1 MKFIASTASAG
12 AVGVLL
18 VATIGNAFTT
28 RPLSTQRRSLYSVL
42 NAETVASNISFDAI
56 DGKNVLVVGGSGRV
70 GGSVVTQLIK
80 RGGKVTVGATRQETF
95 EASRAR
101 WMEVFPELSPQL
113 QQVDFVAV
121 NREDASSVS
130 PKGYDLVVHTAGPF
144 QGKIKTPNGIIEA
157 CVESKVPYIDVC
169 DDYCTAMA
177 AKAKYAEKAKEGD
190 GVACI
195 VSTGCWPGVSSLMAK
210 QLVDKALKSNASLTP
225 ADINVDFGFFTAGSG
240 GAGSTLLVATFLILA
255 EEALT
260 VVKGRRTPIKAM
272 KDYSTVNFGPIVG
285 DKPIAHL
292 NLLETASV

>member
-1 MKFIASTASAG
+1 MKFIASVASAS

-18 VATIGNAFTT
+18 VATVANTFTAT
-28 RPLSTQRRSLYSVL
+28 PLLTQRRPLFASL
-42 NAETVASNISFDAI
+42 NAETASSDISFDAI
-56 DGKNVLVVGGSGRV
+56 DGKSVLVVGGSGRV

-95 EASRAR
+95 EVSRAR
-101 WMEVFPELSPQL
+101 WMEVFPELSTQL

-121 NREDASSVS
+121 IREDASSVS

-157 CVESKVPYIDVC
+157 CVESEVPYVDVC

-177 AKAKYAEKAKEGD
+177 AKAKYAEKAKEG

-260 VVKGRRTPIKAM
+260 VVKGQRTPIKAM